1 MPTLEAAQQQL
12 EAVVERLE
20 AAARDHASLRE
31 ECQRLRQEL
40 ETAQEANRRLT
51 VAAAAAE
58 RRLDEAIARLGAV
71 GGG

>member
-1 MPTLEAAQQQL
+1 MPSLEAAQQQL

-20 AAARDHASLRE
+20 AAARDHAILRE
-31 ECQRLRQEL
+31 ECHRLRQEL

-51 VAAAAAE
+51 VASAAAE
-58 RRLDEAIARLGAV
+58 RRLDEAIARLDAV